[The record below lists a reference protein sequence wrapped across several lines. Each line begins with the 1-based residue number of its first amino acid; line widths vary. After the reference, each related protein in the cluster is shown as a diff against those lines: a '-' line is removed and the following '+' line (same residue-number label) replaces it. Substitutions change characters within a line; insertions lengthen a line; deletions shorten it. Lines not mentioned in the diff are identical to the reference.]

1 MSSYEG
7 EQVRCKID
15 FFFFLML
22 SDQFTLIEGL
32 SLLETKVLFDHA
44 LGTSLTAGTTA
55 AYQSAFREW
64 QRLSKSAQH
73 LNPTRCFCTVQT

>member
-55 AYQSAFREW
+55 AY
-64 QRLSKSAQH
+64 
-73 LNPTRCFCTVQT
+73 